1 MQMALE
7 VIRSIKEQ
15 QYQTV
20 CLEESQL
27 DATGSSMLNT
37 SSLTLNEEETLFQE
51 MKNLYDCVKELED
64 RYYDTTMAWEKEL
77 RDLMQQNNAKQ
88 DRIVAIEGQV
98 MDANNIKNELK
109 LRLEIYEKDLKFLQT
124 GL

>member
-1 MQMALE
+1 METHMQMALE
-7 VIRSIKEQ
+7 VIRNIKEQ

-27 DATGSSMLNT
+27 DANGSSMLNT

-77 RDLMQQNNAKQ
+77 RDLMQQNHAKQ
-88 DRIVAIEGQV
+88 ERLVALEGQV
-98 MDANNIKNELK
+98 MEANNHKNEFK
-109 LRLEIYEKDLKFLQT
+109 LRLDIY
-124 GL
+124 